1 MGKKEQ
7 NKKDESQI
15 RTITLSRSKK
25 IIPLVFYVNNRALA
39 KLKELQGSVSI
50 QLFEALVQLM
60 SGFEENMQMVIADC
74 LVDFVVNQNMC
85 CTCSV
90 SVDAILEQGYSAIA
104 FEKGYYSDDF
114 VKAWHE
120 LLEHYY

>member
-50 QLFEALVQLM
+50 QLFEALIQLM
-60 SGFEENMQMVIADC
+60 SGFEENMQMAIADC
-74 LVDFVVNQNMC
+74 LVDFAVNQNMC
-85 CTCSV
+85 CTCIFT
-90 SVDAILEQGYSAIA
+90 VDTVLENGYYAIA
-104 FEKGYYSDDF
+104 LEKGYYNDEF
-114 VKAWHE
+114 VKGWHE
-120 LLEHYY
+120 LIEYYY